1 MSLKNLFGGF
11 RRAPKEKS
19 DEPPTPAP
27 QSETRWVVAGLGNP
41 GEEYSRSRHN
51 AGFRVMDRI
60 AKNKNARFDRR
71 KFKGEIAETE
81 LAGVR
86 ALLVKPQT
94 YYNGSG
100 ECLAAVLGYYQVP
113 PLRLIV
119 VHDELDLVSGRLQI
133 KQGGSDAGNRGVRSI
148 DQALGT
154 PGFIRIRVGIS
165 RPPGER
171 ESKEY
176 VLERLSAQTRAD
188 LDSSI
193 ARASEAVEAIIAEGL
208 ERAKQRFNQRAPAGG
223 AAKNI
228 R

>member
-19 DEPPTPAP
+19 DEPPAQEP
-27 QSETRWVVAGLGNP
+27 QSEARWVVAGLGNP

-100 ECLAAVLGYYQVP
+100 ECLSAILGYYKVP
-113 PLRLIV
+113 PSQLIV
-119 VHDELDLVSGRLQI
+119 VHDELDLESGRLRL
-133 KQGGSDAGNRGVRSI
+133 KRGGSDAGNRGVRSVEQSLSAP
-148 DQALGT
+148 D
-154 PGFIRIRVGIS
+154 FIRIRVGVS

-171 ESKEY
+171 ESKDY
-176 VLERLSAQTRAD
+176 LLESM
-188 LDSSI
+188 SPE
-193 ARASEAVEAIIAEGL
+193 ARASLDASIQRAAEAVEAIIAEGL
-208 ERAKQRFNQRAPAGG
+208 DRAMGRFNQRA
-223 AAKNI
+223 
-228 R
+228 

>member
-60 AKNKNARFDRR
+60 AKNKNVRFDRR

-100 ECLAAVLGYYQVP
+100 ECLSAILGYYKVP
-113 PLRLIV
+113 PSQLIV
-119 VHDELDLVSGRLQI
+119 VHDELDLESGRLRL
-133 KQGGSDAGNRGVRSI
+133 KRGGSDAGNRGVRSVE
-148 DQALGT
+148 QSLST
-154 PGFIRIRVGIS
+154 PDFIRIRVGVS

-171 ESKEY
+171 ESKDY
-176 VLERLSAQTRAD
+176 LLESM
-188 LDSSI
+188 SPE
-193 ARASEAVEAIIAEGL
+193 ARASLDASIQRAAEAVEAIIAEGL
-208 ERAKQRFNQRAPAGG
+208 DRAMGRFNQRA
-223 AAKNI
+223 
-228 R
+228 

>member
-100 ECLAAVLGYYQVP
+100 ECLSAILGYYKVP
-113 PLRLIV
+113 PSQLIV
-119 VHDELDLVSGRLQI
+119 VHDELDLESGRLRL
-133 KQGGSDAGNRGVRSI
+133 KRGGSDAGNRGVRSVE
-148 DQALGT
+148 QSLST
-154 PGFIRIRVGIS
+154 PDFIRIRVGVS

-171 ESKEY
+171 ESKDY
-176 VLERLSAQTRAD
+176 LLESM
-188 LDSSI
+188 SPE
-193 ARASEAVEAIIAEGL
+193 ARASLDASIQRAAEAVEAIIAEGL
-208 ERAKQRFNQRAPAGG
+208 DRAMGRFNQRA
-223 AAKNI
+223 
-228 R
+228 